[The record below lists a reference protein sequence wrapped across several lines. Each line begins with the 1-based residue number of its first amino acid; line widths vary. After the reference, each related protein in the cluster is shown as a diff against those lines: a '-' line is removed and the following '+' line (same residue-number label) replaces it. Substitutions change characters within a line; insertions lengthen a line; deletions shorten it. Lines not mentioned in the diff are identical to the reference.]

1 MGLFAKTDISVGT
14 CICEYTGKRFY
25 SDIPTFGPYIAK
37 LSRNNY
43 IDAKRSNCLGRYA
56 NHSCCPNARLQMV
69 VKEVRKVGRK
79 RGRNSTKEDI
89 VTMDTLWIV
98 ADRTIV
104 EGEEIT
110 FHYGEGYEDFFNDGI
125 CLCLKCL

>member
-1 MGLFAKTDISVGT
+1 VNRDPPTSKSLVWVYLPKQRFLSVFVNTLAGT
-14 CICEYTGKRFY
+14 QFH

-43 IDAKRSNCLGRYA
+43 IDAKQSGCLGRYA

-79 RGRNSTKEDI
+79 RGQKLTKEDI
-89 VTMDTLWIV
+89 VTVDTLWIV
-98 ADRTIV
+98 ADRTIL
-104 EGEEIT
+104 EGEVIQR
-110 FHYGEGYEDFFNDGI
+110 
-125 CLCLKCL
+125 L